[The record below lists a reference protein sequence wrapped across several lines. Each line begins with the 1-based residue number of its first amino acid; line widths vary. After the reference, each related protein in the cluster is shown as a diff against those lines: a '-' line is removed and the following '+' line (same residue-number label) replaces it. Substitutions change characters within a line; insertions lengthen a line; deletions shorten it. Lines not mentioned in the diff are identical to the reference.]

1 MKEIIYF
8 TPQFKEPYKHIYDM
22 QNRALEL
29 ITKYFKDKKDKG
41 GNPYIEHLRT
51 VAFSIRQY
59 AETCCKDK
67 YCDDAIFYNK
77 AYIVALLHDIIEDTD
92 MTRDIL
98 SKEGIDDVE
107 ILDAIESVTR
117 QKNEKYFD
125 FIKRVSKNNIGRI
138 VKIYDLENNMDIKR
152 MNTYGEY
159 EKKRLNK
166 YWWSWRYLLGIASEN
181 EVLKNI

>member
-1 MKEIIYF
+1 M
-8 TPQFKEPYKHIYDM
+8 
-22 QNRALEL
+22 
-29 ITKYFKDKKDKG
+29 
-41 GNPYIEHLRT
+41 
-51 VAFSIRQY
+51 
-59 AETCCKDK
+59 
-67 YCDDAIFYNK
+67 
-77 AYIVALLHDIIEDTD
+77 ALLHDIIEDTD
-92 MTRDIL
+92 MTRDML
-98 SKEGIDDVE
+98 SKEGIDDIE

-152 MNTYGEY
+152 LNTFGEY